1 MTKSKFH
8 IFNQSFSLLVLI
20 ISLLFAPFLLF
31 SQNKPITVSGSV
43 QFDVPGTKM
52 QIFKG
57 NGPDKVVVAEF
68 DIDKENR
75 FNQQLVVDEPGLY
88 TLDCK
93 KAEIVRFW
101 AEDENIEV
109 NFRGADTAR
118 VRGSTPFRMIKGG
131 PKNEVINQLNF
142 ITQRYN
148 LTLTATYANI
158 RTLAS
163 ASKEEKESLIKVQ
176 SEQIYNDYRER
187 LAFLYQLYPDRT
199 SMVAVLNYINYSK
212 DRELIDK
219 IAANIYAKHP
229 GYAPLVTYY
238 KVKEETAANARK
250 MVVGAIAPDF
260 EFPSP
265 DGKMVGPKDY
275 RGKILVID
283 FWASWCKP
291 CVAEIPNLKKLHE
304 KYKESGL
311 EVLSVSIDKDSK
323 EWLLALEKYAMPWK
337 QVLAPKAGADITK
350 LYQFNLIPFIIII
363 DREGRI
369 IGKNQRG
376 EALDSFIKE
385 HIK

>member
-1 MTKSKFH
+1 
-8 IFNQSFSLLVLI
+8 
-20 ISLLFAPFLLF
+20 
-31 SQNKPITVSGSV
+31 
-43 QFDVPGTKM
+43 
-52 QIFKG
+52 
-57 NGPDKVVVAEF
+57 
-68 DIDKENR
+68 
-75 FNQQLVVDEPGLY
+75 
-88 TLDCK
+88 
-93 KAEIVRFW
+93 
-101 AEDENIEV
+101 
-109 NFRGADTAR
+109 
-118 VRGSTPFRMIKGG
+118 
-131 PKNEVINQLNF
+131 
-142 ITQRYN
+142 
-148 LTLTATYANI
+148 
-158 RTLAS
+158 LAS
-163 ASKEEKESLIKVQ
+163 VSKEEKESLTKTQ
-176 SEQIYNDYRER
+176 SEQNYNDYRER
-187 LAFLYQLYPDRT
+187 LVFLSQLYPDRT

-238 KVKEETAANARK
+238 KAKEETAANARK

-304 KYKESGL
+304 KYKENGL

-363 DREGRI
+363 DREGKI

-376 EALDSFIKE
+376 EALDNFIKE
-385 HIK
+385 RIK